1 MNDLMR
7 RECLPRSKLP
17 DANATFNTTFSYLE
31 ALADLN
37 IEHLIH
43 QRNDAVE
50 SADDY
55 RRKYVARQLFRRLAS
70 DNRLSNPSLENRPFI
85 IWCDDLRPANVL
97 LNESMQIAGV
107 VDWEFTYAAPAGFS
121 CVLSW
126 WLLIEKPEYWEKGFE
141 DWTTIFDY
149 RLKTFLGAMQDCE
162 DTAIQQGRLNENQR
176 LSGPMQESWES
187 GDFWIVYSVLHSL
200 LLMLFTG

>member
-1 MNDLMR
+1 M
-7 RECLPRSKLP
+7 
-17 DANATFNTTFSYLE
+17 
-31 ALADLN
+31 
-37 IEHLIH
+37 
-43 QRNDAVE
+43 
-50 SADDY
+50 
-55 RRKYVARQLFRRLAS
+55 
-70 DNRLSNPSLENRPFI
+70 
-85 IWCDDLRPANVL
+85 
-97 LNESMQIAGV
+97 
-107 VDWEFTYAAPAGFS
+107 
-121 CVLSW
+121 LSW